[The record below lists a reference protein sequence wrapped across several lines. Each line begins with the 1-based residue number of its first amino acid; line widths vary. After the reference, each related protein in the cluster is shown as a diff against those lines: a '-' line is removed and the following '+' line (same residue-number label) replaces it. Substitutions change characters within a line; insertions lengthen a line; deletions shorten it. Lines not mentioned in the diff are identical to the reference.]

1 MPLDE
6 SHQNHFWYWTPGR
19 CGVAIKP
26 HLAAGSYP
34 SFMVVAGHLSGNT
47 HAMEKALAE
56 SGSPYSCLQ
65 HSFVGRVFH

>member
-1 MPLDE
+1 
-6 SHQNHFWYWTPGR
+6 
-19 CGVAIKP
+19 VAIKP